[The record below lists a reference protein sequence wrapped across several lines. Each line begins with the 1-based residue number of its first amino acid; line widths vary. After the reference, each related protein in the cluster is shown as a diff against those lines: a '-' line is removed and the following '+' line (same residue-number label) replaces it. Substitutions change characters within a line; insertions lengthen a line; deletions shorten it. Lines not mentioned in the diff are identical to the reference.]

1 MSLTSQPSQPF
12 SAFWTLLIPLPLIY
26 VTLLKIVFKKCV
38 STWALKTRKIRLFGT
53 SLNKAICHFLREC
66 HLLFQ
71 KKKKNEK
78 IFFEFYSD
86 FISMKKY
93 FSNFM
98 SMKKYFS
105 NFISMKIFFSN
116 AISVKKYFR
125 ILFRWKNNFRILL
138 EIFRLKI
145 FIWIFIWI
153 FIVFRKSR
161 WHPLRFFIAENKS
174 K

>member
-1 MSLTSQPSQPF
+1 MSF
-12 SAFWTLLIPLPLIY
+12 
-26 VTLLKIVFKKCV
+26 FKGMS
-38 STWALKTRKIRLFGT
+38 STI
-53 SLNKAICHFLREC
+53 S
-66 HLLFQ
+66 
-71 KKKKNEK
+71 KKEKKNEK

-125 ILFRWKNNFRILL
+125 ILFR
-138 EIFRLKI
+138 
-145 FIWIFIWI
+145 
-153 FIVFRKSR
+153 
-161 WHPLRFFIAENKS
+161 
-174 K
+174 